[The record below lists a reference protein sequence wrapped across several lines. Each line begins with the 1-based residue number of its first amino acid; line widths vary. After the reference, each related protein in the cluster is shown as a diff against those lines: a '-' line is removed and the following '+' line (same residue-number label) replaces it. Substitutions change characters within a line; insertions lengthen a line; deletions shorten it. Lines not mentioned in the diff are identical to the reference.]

1 MLEKMTFFSFKKK
14 SIQRFFEKELTR
26 QSTLVKSIPVSKIKK
41 VAVLIEEASHDQ
53 NQIVSKIEEMYG
65 IRGADVHVFVC
76 CTYLKNRVYKA
87 NEFSEKSFGWLGS
100 LKLNSLQEFV
110 KIEYDLFINYGIAEN
125 LYMKVITLSS
135 QSHFKIGFS
144 SEDNR
149 MYDLSI
155 ADSEK
160 RIDTLNEEAVKY
172 LKILKKL

>member
-1 MLEKMTFFSFKKK
+1 MKFFPFKKK
-14 SIQRFFEKELTR
+14 SIQRFFDKELTK
-26 QSTLVKSIPVSKIKK
+26 QSTLVKSIPISKIKK
-41 VAVLIEEASHDQ
+41 VAVLLEEAVYCQ
-53 NQIVSKIEEMYG
+53 NQIIRQIEEMYG
-65 IRGADVHVFVC
+65 IQRCDVH
-76 CTYLKNRVYKA
+76 LLVYCAHDKKRA
-87 NEFSEKSFGWLGS
+87 YKSYEFSEKSFGWSGS

-110 KIEYDLFINYGIAEN
+110 KIEYDLFINYGFAEN